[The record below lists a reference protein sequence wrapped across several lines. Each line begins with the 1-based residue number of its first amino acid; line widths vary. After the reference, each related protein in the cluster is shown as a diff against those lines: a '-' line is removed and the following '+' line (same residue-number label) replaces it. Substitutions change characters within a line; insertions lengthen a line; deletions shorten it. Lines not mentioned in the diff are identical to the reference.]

1 METLQQKSTMTSKII
16 WLLVAIVGAVSFGIL
31 ALSRGEHVNA
41 VWLVLAAAC
50 VYSIAYRF
58 YSLFIANKVFELN
71 TPFNTRIVWVM
82 VWIMCRPIKACY
94 SVTILP
100 RLPVRVL

>member
-1 METLQQKSTMTSKII
+1 METLQQKSSMTSKII

-71 TPFNTRIVWVM
+71 ARRLTP
-82 VWIMCRPIKACY
+82 AH
-94 SVTILP
+94 
-100 RLPVRVL
+100 RLSDGLDYVPTNKS